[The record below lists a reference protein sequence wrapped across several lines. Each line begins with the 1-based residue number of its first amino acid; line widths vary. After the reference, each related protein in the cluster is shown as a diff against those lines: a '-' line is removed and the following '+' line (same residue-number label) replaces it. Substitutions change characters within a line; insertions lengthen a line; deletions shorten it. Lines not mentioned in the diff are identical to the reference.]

1 MIDIKQLKPLPPFSW
16 QDAQPRDIDLGYFS
30 FYHIDFTEP
39 FGAQL
44 QHHFGVMPLA
54 AYDIA
59 VHYFRLPSNTKT
71 VVFLHGYFDHTGL
84 YAPLFL
90 MLLENGFNILT
101 YDLPGHGLSSG
112 EQAGIPDFADYQAA
126 FKELL
131 ASAQMHLCQPLY
143 LMGQSTGGS
152 IAMDYVLY
160 NPQHAFKKLVLLAP
174 LVIPKHWNILRR
186 ILAMVGVFLNAA
198 PRDFSKNT
206 HNVEFLKFV
215 KNTDPLQSLTVKKSW
230 AKALLKWQKH
240 FQDAPPSATP
250 TLVLQGDKD
259 GTVDWRYDLK
269 QIPKKFTQ
277 LKIVILSGARHHIAN
292 ESEFYRN
299 QLFDEIK
306 TFLLK
311 D

>member
-1 MIDIKQLKPLPPFSW
+1 MLDIKQLKPLQPFSW
-16 QDAQPRDIDLGYFS
+16 QDSGHRDIDRSYFA
-30 FYHIDFTEP
+30 FYHIDFSEHFDAP
-39 FGAQL
+39 L
-44 QHHFGVMPLA
+44 QHRFGVMPLA
-54 AYDIA
+54 GYDIA
-59 VHYFRLPSNTKT
+59 VHYFGLAANTKT
-71 VVFLHGYFDHTGL
+71 VVFNHGYFDHSGL
-84 YAPLFL
+84 YGPLFV
-90 MLLENGFNILT
+90 MLLENGFNVLT

-112 EQAGIPDFADYQAA
+112 EQAGIPDFADYQAV
-126 FKELL
+126 FKGLL
-131 ASAQMHLCQPLY
+131 TEAKGHLLQPLY

-160 NPQHAFKKLVLLAP
+160 NPQHEFKKLVLLAP
-174 LVIPKHWNILRR
+174 LVIPKYWGLLRSM
-186 ILAMVGVFLNAA
+186 LLTVGVFLNAA

-215 KNTDPLQSLTVKKSW
+215 KNTDPMQSLTVKKSW
-230 AKALLKWQKH
+230 AKALLKWQTH
-240 FQDAPPSATP
+240 FQEAPPSALP

-292 ESEFYRN
+292 ESEFYRE
-299 QLFDEIK
+299 QLFDEIEN
-306 TFLLK
+306 FLHK